1 LTHDKKD
8 GDNSN
13 LLGYVQTIS
22 IKASDSVCFTTQ
34 PQSYSVYSYEPRK
47 LVDLYV
53 SSHSKI
59 SYSTELFVC
68 RVHNFHVEIIKQIQA
83 SNEQYKF
90 RVGLH
95 KYHDVLNVDNYSV
108 IHISIERCPL
118 ETNHKF
124 QVSSA
129 TLFKVLQMIKS
140 NSYIIKLPLDFDINS
155 TFDMKDFVIYKIQFI
170 SNAPFETHI
179 PLSLYFPQKNILM
192 LLWMLKLFLLHIMN
206 FSES

>member
-1 LTHDKKD
+1 M
-8 GDNSN
+8 
-13 LLGYVQTIS
+13 
-22 IKASDSVCFTTQ
+22 
-34 PQSYSVYSYEPRK
+34 
-47 LVDLYV
+47 
-53 SSHSKI
+53 
-59 SYSTELFVC
+59 
-68 RVHNFHVEIIKQIQA
+68 
-83 SNEQYKF
+83 
-90 RVGLH
+90 
-95 KYHDVLNVDNYSV
+95 